1 MQEQDGAKGIQVG
14 ARIAV
19 LAEPDDDISS
29 LEMPADK
36 SSSSSAP
43 APPKPESTTASDL
56 PKDEQSTPGTT
67 SNPAPSSSASTSSAS
82 KPSSPPSQSSSG
94 KKYPL
99 YPSVS
104 QLLSISNIS
113 ASDAAKIPASGPSGR
128 LLKGDVLAYL
138 GRIAK
143 DYSANQSA
151 RLAKLGHLDLSNI
164 KIATP
169 NPHKTAAAAKT
180 PAAAAPTPAP
190 EELPTEIAVSISL
203 AAVFATQK
211 RIQDSLGLTLP
222 LSTFI
227 ARASELAN
235 EELPR
240 AKSDAL
246 SSDALFNAVLG
257 LDKVPGHS
265 VSRGHYIPQITALP
279 PAGVAAGL
287 GLAAA
292 GRASR
297 GVDIIDVLAGKSTKK
312 TGAMRTALPAGTKGV
327 LGGSAGAA
335 GATNVFSV
343 AAKKGEEKRVRTY
356 LERVKTVLEVEPGRC
371 VL

>member
-1 MQEQDGAKGIQVG
+1 V
-14 ARIAV
+14 
-19 LAEPDDDISS
+19 
-29 LEMPADK
+29 
-36 SSSSSAP
+36 
-43 APPKPESTTASDL
+43 
-56 PKDEQSTPGTT
+56 
-67 SNPAPSSSASTSSAS
+67 
-82 KPSSPPSQSSSG
+82 
-94 KKYPL
+94 
-99 YPSVS
+99 
-104 QLLSISNIS
+104 
-113 ASDAAKIPASGPSGR
+113 
-128 LLKGDVLAYL
+128 
-138 GRIAK
+138 
-143 DYSANQSA
+143 
-151 RLAKLGHLDLSNI
+151 
-164 KIATP
+164 
-169 NPHKTAAAAKT
+169 
-180 PAAAAPTPAP
+180 

-211 RIQDSLGLTLP
+211 RIQESLGLTLP

-297 GVDIIDVLAGKSTKK
+297 SVDIIDVLAGKSTKK
-312 TGAMRTALPAGTKGV
+312 TGAMRTALPAGTMGV
-327 LGGSAGAA
+327 VGAGAGAA

>member
-1 MQEQDGAKGIQVG
+1 
-14 ARIAV
+14 
-19 LAEPDDDISS
+19 
-29 LEMPADK
+29 MPAEK
-36 SSSSSAP
+36 SSSSAP

-56 PKDEQSTPGTT
+56 PKDEQTTPGTT
-67 SNPAPSSSASTSSAS
+67 SNPAPSSSASSSSAS
-82 KPSSPPSQSSSG
+82 SPSSPPSQSSSN

-113 ASDAAKIPASGPSGR
+113 SADAAKIPASGPSGR

-169 NPHKTAAAAKT
+169 NPHKTAAAKT
-180 PAAAAPTPAP
+180 PAAAAPTPTP

-240 AKSDAL
+240 AKSDTL
-246 SSDALFNAVLG
+246 SPDALFNAVLG

-279 PAGVAAGL
+279 PAGVATGL

-292 GRASR
+292 GRAAK
-297 GVDIIDVLAGKSTKK
+297 GKVAEDIFDVLSGKK
-312 TGAMRTALPAGTKGV
+312 TKSAGPVRTALPAGTMGLGLVGGGV
-327 LGGSAGAA
+327 GAA

-343 AAKKGEEKRVRTY
+343 AARKGEEKRVRTY
-356 LERVKTVLEVEPGRC
+356 LERVKTVLEVEPGKC